1 MKCIV
6 FLISLTMAF
15 SATAQKA
22 TQLIE
27 KGNEHYKQK
36 QFGKAKEAYNK
47 AIEADRSNAVAQF
60 NSGNA
65 SQRMNK
71 FEDASRYYQAAA
83 LATTDPLV
91 KAQAYYNQGLS
102 YVRQNKLVEAV
113 DAFKRSLRLNAND
126 NDAREN
132 LQKAVKELK
141 LQQQKSNDRQGNK
154 DKKKPKDEPKRDKS
168 RLSEEFVNQKLKE
181 LADEEKKLQRQL
193 QKKNQSNRQLKDW

>member
-1 MKCIV
+1 MKSIF
-6 FLISLTMAF
+6 FLILLPIAF
-15 SATAQKA
+15 SATAQKT

-27 KGNEHYKQK
+27 KGNENYKQK

-71 FEDASRYYQAAA
+71 FEDASRCYEAAA
-83 LATTDPLV
+83 LATTDPFV

-141 LQQQKSNDRQGNK
+141 LQQQQNNDRQDNK
-154 DKKKPKDEPKRDKS
+154 DKKKPKDEPKQNKS